1 MQWRKVQE
9 GPDRPSWNIQ
19 RGHFNINKLPRF
31 CCRSQVGAVFIWGL
45 TASHLGQISTGIMW
59 DDVWGHQTCVAGTVD
74 IDLGFL
80 ACVPNMY
87 LANYNPVY
95 LDTLNSVDICWSHPP
110 GLAPHQSW
118 VVAVYT
124 RRDTRPGHKARVLAP
139 KLDNTRT
146 LVMVKTLRSP
156 GGARR
161 RQRDQAHTGGDNV
174 TIVQNKIGLCAE
186 K

>member
-1 MQWRKVQE
+1 M
-9 GPDRPSWNIQ
+9 
-19 RGHFNINKLPRF
+19 
-31 CCRSQVGAVFIWGL
+31 
-45 TASHLGQISTGIMW
+45 
-59 DDVWGHQTCVAGTVD
+59 
-74 IDLGFL
+74 
-80 ACVPNMY
+80 
-87 LANYNPVY
+87 
-95 LDTLNSVDICWSHPP
+95 
-110 GLAPHQSW
+110 
-118 VVAVYT
+118 VAVYT

-186 K
+186 NNKLAFFLAKLEALQIFRFSSYFLLQLLILGPQ